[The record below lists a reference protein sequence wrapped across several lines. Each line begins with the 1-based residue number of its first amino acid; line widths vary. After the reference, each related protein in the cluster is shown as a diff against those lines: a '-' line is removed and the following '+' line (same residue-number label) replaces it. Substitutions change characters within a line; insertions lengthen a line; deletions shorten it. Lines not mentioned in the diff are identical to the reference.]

1 MGNKK
6 RDQTDHYGL
15 FDVWQTDLSN
25 EPNVLPP
32 RFSKRSLISPVKT
45 PPCPLFFRRGDGF
58 KSLSGI
64 PLIKNSL
71 NLVLRLYVL
80 SKNVL

>member
-45 PPCPLFFRRGDGF
+45 PPALFFFQEGGWLQELEWDTV
-58 KSLSGI
+58 
-64 PLIKNSL
+64 N
-71 NLVLRLYVL
+71 
-80 SKNVL
+80 